1 MLGSFG
7 HRGMRVGGVATAIVA
22 CTAVVALY
30 AQAPLTLYV
39 SATDASGMPI
49 TDLKAEEVVM
59 SENGNPGK
67 VTAAEKFSLPIK
79 LTVALDN
86 GPGSGQ
92 SLGFYRNGLSALVK
106 ALPEDVEVTVIS
118 MAPQPRI
125 VVKSTA
131 NHAEAIKGITR
142 VAPDEQSARFTD
154 TLVEYS
160 QRLDKENKDKKLNYA
175 PYLIIVST
183 TAAEAAS
190 YQRDEIEKAMTNFVK
205 FGARLS
211 VAMTT
216 TRNSSSLEQRTAT
229 AASANAGPT
238 ASDDV
243 QDLNNGRQALIAM
256 PLSKSTNGKYEALAQ
271 PSRLETLLPEWGKM
285 VAAIHTKQV
294 NQYKLSITRP
304 AGATGG
310 LNNLD
315 MRFTRSGLNGAVS
328 GDGRYLQ

>member
-1 MLGSFG
+1 LS
-7 HRGMRVGGVATAIVA
+7 
-22 CTAVVALY
+22 L
-30 AQAPLTLYV
+30 LYV
-39 SATDASGMPI
+39 SATDASGKPV
-49 TDLKAEEVVM
+49 TDLKADEIKM
-59 SENGNPGK
+59 TENGNPGK

-92 SLGFYRNGLSALVK
+92 SLGFYRNGLTGLVK
-106 ALPEDVEVTVIS
+106 ALPDDVEVSVIA
-118 MAPQPRI
+118 MAPQPRV

-131 NHAEAIKGITR
+131 NHDEVLKGITR
-142 VAPDEQSARFTD
+142 VAPEEQSARFTD
-154 TLVEYS
+154 TLVEYA
-160 QRLDKENKDKKLNYA
+160 QRLEKDNKDKKLNYA

-205 FGARLS
+205 DGARLS

-229 AASANAGPT
+229 AASGSGGAT

-243 QDLNNGRQALIAM
+243 QDLNNGRQALIGQ
-256 PLSKSTNGKYEALAQ
+256 PLTKSTNGKYEALAQ

-285 VAAIHTKQV
+285 IASIHAKQV
-294 NQYKLSITRP
+294 NQFKLTIERP
-304 AGATGG
+304 SGATGG

-315 MRFTRSGLNGAVS
+315 MRFPRPGPPLNGAVS